1 MPMPRRERDRLQ
13 RRTDI
18 LRAAEAVFA
27 DKGYHEA
34 SIEEIARV
42 AEYGTGTVYLY
53 FKDKETLYLELV
65 EEKFR
70 GMIQHVQG
78 SVAAEKDPI
87 EGIRRL
93 IRARMEF
100 FGENRAFFRIYMDA
114 RTEVGLAKRGRG
126 EGIVKLRETY
136 IEVISGLMRAGQ
148 RRGMIRKG
156 DPRQFAIALTGI
168 MRQLTRDWLRSD
180 DGSPLTD
187 SVDFVAD
194 LFFHGAQPKR

>member
-1 MPMPRRERDRLQ
+1 MKRGSVSDSNVMPMPRRERDRLQ

-18 LRAAEAVFA
+18 LHAAESVFA

-70 GMIQHVQG
+70 EMIRRVLE
-78 SVAAEKDPI
+78 SVADQENPI
-87 EGIRRL
+87 EGLRRL

-100 FGENRAFFRIYMDA
+100 FNQNRAFFRIYMGV
-114 RTEVGLAKRGRG
+114 RTELGMAKGSPW
-126 EGIVKLRETY
+126 EGIAKLRETY
-136 IEVISGLMRAGQ
+136 IEAITGLMRTGQ

-168 MRQLTRDWLRSD
+168 MRQLTRDWLRSENVR
-180 DGSPLTD
+180 SLTD
-187 SVDFVAD
+187 
-194 LFFHGAQPKR
+194 